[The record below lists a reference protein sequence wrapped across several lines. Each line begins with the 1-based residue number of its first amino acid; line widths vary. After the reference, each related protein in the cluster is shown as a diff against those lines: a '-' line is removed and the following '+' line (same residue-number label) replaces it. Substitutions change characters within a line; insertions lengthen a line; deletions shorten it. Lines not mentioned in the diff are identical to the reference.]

1 MDIGVLA
8 LFLPLLFGGLLIFF
22 VVLFVFLARSRKVE
36 HPGAEGWGQAS
47 ASAPWGHAEPTGR
60 WNGEILGNGAL
71 GAIGGTAG
79 STFGVFE
86 VRDGTMTFTPD
97 GAAAPD
103 WTTPC
108 TALVVAKRGFMSF
121 NGADVSITWPTGPQ
135 RWHSASVNVS
145 RERINRV
152 MENDFKDLR
161 ERGYADE
168 FVACLAAHG
177 ARVNG

>member
-1 MDIGVLA
+1 M
-8 LFLPLLFGGLLIFF
+8 
-22 VVLFVFLARSRKVE
+22 FVFIARFRRVE
-36 HPGAEGWGQAS
+36 HPGAEGWGPAS
-47 ASAPWGHAEPTGR
+47 AAAPWSHGLPTGR
-60 WNGEILGNGAL
+60 WNGEILGNGVL
-71 GAIGGTAG
+71 GLVGGTAG
-79 STFGVFE
+79 SAFGVFE

-108 TALVVAKRGFMSF
+108 RALVVAKRGFMSI
-121 NGADVSITWPTGPQ
+121 NGADLSLTWPTGPQ
-135 RWHSASVNVS
+135 TWHSASVNVS

-168 FVACLAAHG
+168 LVASLAAHG
-177 ARVNG
+177 ARVSG